1 MKIIDPESAVI
12 LLVVPQNRFC
22 DQQLL
27 ELKSVFEEIKQLQ
40 GGKCFF
46 CSRQFDTYAQEH
58 FLPWNFIFRTEN
70 FNITAACKTCN
81 GSKND
86 RLPETKYL
94 EKIIQRNKK
103 LSDLSSGYSEE
114 FFRQLYETC
123 RIEYHGKDSALWKL

>member
-1 MKIIDPESAVI
+1 MRPLYQELI
-12 LLVVPQNRFC
+12 LPNLAYIGGGSEISYWMQ
-22 DQQLL
+22 
-27 ELKSVFEEIKQLQ
+27 LKSVFEEIKQLQ

-46 CSRQFDTYAQEH
+46 CSCQFDTYAQEH

-94 EKIIQRNKK
+94 EKIIQ
-103 LSDLSSGYSEE
+103 
-114 FFRQLYETC
+114 
-123 RIEYHGKDSALWKL
+123 